1 MASGCN
7 QCVRLLGV
15 IASCGHWIGHLKVL
29 SVHVFNIMINHTY
42 NKLFNIMI
50 NHTYNKLIFFD
61 IFLFLSFFVITYFG
75 TVAIVTMI
83 NIVKTGSKIYIN
95 FVSPVILYFC
105 YSTYS

>member
-42 NKLFNIMI
+42 NKL
-50 NHTYNKLIFFD
+50 IFFN

-83 NIVKTGSKIYIN
+83 NIVMTGSKIYIN